1 MRTFN
6 TQKEI
11 DSALDERGNLII
23 DDNVTFNCDVKISG
37 NINAWGID
45 AWNIN
50 AGNIDAG
57 NIKAGNINAWNISF
71 YAICVSYASF
81 RCKSAVGC
89 RDNAKAICLDSQI
102 VYTAEATVVKG
113 GKE

>member
-11 DSALDERGNLII
+11 DSALDERGSLII

-37 NINAWGID
+37 NINAW
-45 AWNIN
+45 NIN
-50 AGNIDAG
+50 AGNINAVDINAVD
-57 NIKAGNINAWNISF
+57 IKAWNINAENISF

-81 RCKSAVGC
+81 RCKFAVGR
-89 RDNAKAICLDSQI
+89 RDNAKAICLDSEI
-102 VYTAEATVVKG
+102 VYTADTAVKG